1 MLRHYAGRLPTV
13 EINNSFYRMPKEKV
27 LLDWAAQVPPEFRFA
42 VKASRRI
49 THINRLADSD
59 DSLGYFLRTVNVL
72 GERRGPTLF
81 QCPPTLR
88 KNPEL
93 LQAFLTKVPRTWPA
107 AMEFR
112 HDSWFDD
119 EVYRML
125 QAHDVALVAVEE
137 DEGATPLVAT
147 AGWGYLRL
155 RRTDYADDELQG
167 WADRVRS
174 QPWGEAY
181 VFLKHE
187 EDSPTGPG
195 AAVRLNRMVQP

>member
-1 MLRHYAGRLPTV
+1 
-13 EINNSFYRMPKEKV
+13 
-27 LLDWAAQVPPEFRFA
+27 
-42 VKASRRI
+42 
-49 THINRLADSD
+49 
-59 DSLGYFLRTVNVL
+59 
-72 GERRGPTLF
+72 
-81 QCPPTLR
+81 
-88 KNPEL
+88 
-93 LQAFLTKVPRTWPA
+93 
-107 AMEFR
+107 MEFR